1 MDSNE
6 KASQGPLLFR
16 LGIVMTIL
24 PTLAIFFRLWS
35 RIITTAN
42 TKLWWDDWFALLAWG
57 ACIVNCAF
65 TIRGVQLGLG
75 KHFQEFKSIDDV
87 TELLRL
93 FYVSQIVFD
102 SGIAFAKFSV
112 LFFYRRVFSS
122 RSKTFNVAHG
132 TTFALVVVFILYKL
146 PAQIFSCVPPSKNWE
161 PEIEGHC
168 ENDYTNFG
176 LLLAGLVLDVL
187 TDLLILLL
195 PMPLLYR
202 LHTTKM
208 RKLALIGAF
217 VLGYVTLVT
226 SLGRTA
232 AFISIKPH
240 LDDPDISWYQ
250 VPELAWSLAEI
261 SVSVVSICVP
271 SWFYLVKRWVSGG
284 VASLFTSRDLSDT
297 PRKILRGSRENP
309 GFQLGSEGENCS
321 MDHWNQQNSDT
332 SDIQP
337 IHLRDVASST
347 VEDAAPA
354 KSTRNATGTIHVRSD
369 VCLTYRHGE
378 GEEMEFVTRREWV

>member
-1 MDSNE
+1 M
-6 KASQGPLLFR
+6 
-16 LGIVMTIL
+16 
-24 PTLAIFFRLWS
+24 
-35 RIITTAN
+35 
-42 TKLWWDDWFALLAWG
+42 
-57 ACIVNCAF
+57 NCAF

-122 RSKTFNVAHG
+122 RSKTFNAAHG
-132 TTFALVVVFILYKL
+132 ATFALVVVFILYKL

-217 VLGYVTLVT
+217 VLGYVYVSTNQKDARLIFTNVDVEWQ
-226 SLGRTA
+226 
-232 AFISIKPH
+232 H
-240 LDDPDISWYQ
+240 LSH
-250 VPELAWSLAEI
+250 V
-261 SVSVVSICVP
+261 
-271 SWFYLVKRWVSGG
+271 F
-284 VASLFTSRDLSDT
+284 
-297 PRKILRGSRENP
+297 
-309 GFQLGSEGENCS
+309 GENCS
-321 MDHWNQQNSDT
+321 VYFYQ
-332 SDIQP
+332 
-337 IHLRDVASST
+337 
-347 VEDAAPA
+347 AAP
-354 KSTRNATGTIHVRSD
+354 G
-369 VCLTYRHGE
+369 
-378 GEEMEFVTRREWV
+378 